1 MPLSMVLSGPSMLDG
16 DLTLV
21 LCTNGGQFQLRGD
34 SGAFGTPSSHSVDF
48 ASEAKVL
55 NAEVLCPEG
64 TQNECTEIGGA
75 MTELRRSTSR
85 S

>member
-1 MPLSMVLSGPSMLDG
+1 MPPSMVLSGPSMLDG

-48 ASEAKVL
+48 ASKAMRL
-55 NAEVLCPEG
+55 NADDFVP
-64 TQNECTEIGGA
+64 
-75 MTELRRSTSR
+75 
-85 S
+85 